1 MSEVADPDGIEQP
14 IEDPVAAT
22 DSALEGQLRFA
33 LADLDNLRKRF
44 GREVAR
50 ERLAEGQRVA
60 RLWLPILDHLD
71 LALEHSGA
79 EDSAMLEGINSIHDE
94 ALAVLA
100 QLGYP
105 RFDDVG
111 EPFDPMRH
119 EAMGTLQIEDQPS
132 GTIVAAVRPGY
143 GGDVVLRPAG
153 VMVARQPG

>member
-1 MSEVADPDGIEQP
+1 MPEFADPGGVEQP
-14 IEDPVAAT
+14 TEDPAAAR
-22 DSALEGQLRFA
+22 DSALEDQLRFA

-44 GREVAR
+44 GREVDR

-60 RLWLPILDHLD
+60 RLWLPVLDNLD
-71 LALEHSGA
+71 LALQHSEP
-79 EDSAMLEGINSIHDE
+79 EDSAVLEGINSIRDE
-94 ALAVLA
+94 ALAVLT

-119 EAMGTLQIEDQPS
+119 EAMGTLEVEDQPS